1 MTADKREFGSCSI
14 KMHGNVVVW
23 SKWQIVIPNDVRKM
37 LDISPGDSMVV
48 ITKNGEMI
56 GLMKSSNIQKFINQ
70 MQEEIAMLQMINSS
84 S

>member
-1 MTADKREFGSCSI
+1 
-14 KMHGNVVVW
+14 
-23 SKWQIVIPNDVRKM
+23 
-37 LDISPGDSMVV
+37 MVV